1 MAHVPKMTRLSA
13 AQSAGD
19 AVLLSQQLLM
29 SVAEQIK
36 LPLLQIARQTE
47 LARLSSTATASDL
60 AQIQAT
66 ADSALGL
73 LDNYVLA
80 VRLNLESHSQPL
92 RIEPVSVSSILYDV
106 GHQLSQYAKGYGVH
120 LELHIAGRYGT
131 VMAHRAGLEA
141 ALVSLGLSLIEAL
154 PAQESPQLKLQLA
167 THRCRYGVV
176 AGLYTDTE
184 HLTGDALRQGRRLH
198 GQSRQPLLGLSHTA
212 SAGVFVADSL
222 LRAMNLELKA
232 SRHQR
237 LYGLAAVLQPNH
249 QLQLV

>member
-1 MAHVPKMTRLSA
+1 MTGRTESPESL
-13 AQSAGD
+13 
-19 AVLLSQQLLM
+19 VLSQHLLM

-36 LPLLQIARQTE
+36 LPLMHIARKTE
-47 LARLSSTATASDL
+47 LARLLGQTTPDDL
-60 AQIQAT
+60 LQIQTT
-66 ADSALGL
+66 ADSALSL

-80 VRLNLESHSQPL
+80 VRLSLESKYEPL
-92 RIEPVSVSSILYDV
+92 PVEPVTVSSILYDV
-106 GHQLSQYAKGYGVH
+106 GHQLSQYAKGYGVN

-131 VMAHRAGLEA
+131 VMAHRQGLEA

-184 HLTGDALRQGRRLH
+184 SLTGEALRRGRKLH
-198 GQSRQPLLGLSHTA
+198 GTSRQPLLSLSHTA
-212 SAGVFVADSL
+212 GAGVFVADNL
-222 LRAMNLELKA
+222 LRAMNLELKV
-232 SRHQR
+232 SRHNR
-237 LYGLAAVLQPNH
+237 LYGLGAVLQTNQ

>member
-1 MAHVPKMTRLSA
+1 MTHADTA
-13 AQSAGD
+13 ATQSSI
-19 AVLLSQQLLM
+19 LSQQLLM

-36 LPLLQIARQTE
+36 LPLLQIARQAE
-47 LARLSSTATASDL
+47 LGQLTGATHGPQLS
-60 AQIQAT
+60 QIQTT
-66 ADSALGL
+66 ADSALSL
-73 LDNYVLA
+73 IDNYVLA
-80 VRLNLESHSQPL
+80 VRLNLEAHAQAL
-92 RIEPVSVSSILYDV
+92 DLEPVSVSSVLYDV
-106 GHQLSQYAKGYGVH
+106 GHQLSRYATNYGVN

-184 HLTGDALRQGRRLH
+184 GLTSDALRQGQRLH
-198 GQSRQPLLGLSHTA
+198 GQSRQPLLNLSHTA
-212 SAGVFVADSL
+212 GAGVFVADSL
-222 LRAMNLELKA
+222 LRAMNLQLKV
-232 SRHQR
+232 SRHHR
-237 LYGLAAVLQPNH
+237 LYGLGAVLQPNH